1 MNFAGNAGVTSV
13 GCGGRCCAFDK
24 PEVLIPSDLHLG
36 SFLGMDG
43 QADRRIM
50 TVERPLTREWVFGRA
65 ILGHDYQT
73 YYNVCRGIVRDV
85 SDCEDVPIRAYID
98 DQKLRRS
105 RYVGQYSDLG
115 VYSGP
120 VSFHQACLDTMPDKE
135 LRGSIAYSLRYL
147 VEASRVMSRV
157 RGLAVQDC
165 LHAMLKRLTH
175 HADVG
180 KLSHFPAAT
189 VLAGLDRCTPPVQ
202 WNKDDLIITLT
213 DWVGPD
219 KRWAEECRP
228 FVEKVIDHVG
238 AAWVA
243 KSNPNPMSLS
253 EFVSDPFRW
262 ATSGGAPAVS
272 VDGAVVRSKW
282 AWAIKHLEQG
292 HDLYAES
299 ANRRRM
305 AIAALKEEPNKTRL
319 VITTPMRSYLR
330 QCYFMYVM
338 GFPKIKSPI
347 CDDMAAFRPSVT
359 TADFYIS
366 IDASKFD
373 QQIPFWFVRAV
384 FAQVARHPLLADLVR
399 EELEDIKNTRVRL
412 FDTVRRYEGG
422 VLSGWRMTSLI
433 GSLASVCVCEYI
445 RRTFPD
451 LDYLVQ
457 GDDILLYGSSPVD
470 KESIFSLLD
479 QFKLVYD
486 KNSTLVGR
494 EGVFLRRRYGRGP
507 LRSQAG
513 RALRQLFYANPWVT
527 RGQFS
532 GPRELANSWLQYIS
546 RMAVPIDRGW
556 VLRQASA
563 DMARWSRGSGWS
575 ARVWLRLLRTDSG
588 YGGLGTVDTNTATSH
603 AYVLSIGSGY
613 KPDDRNNPTGALTP
627 HMVLLNLVAPATPRD
642 SLQWMKVSSVSTV
655 PVALPRRPPLPEGRA
670 GMVWPEG
677 VNKFT
682 TLLAVLK
689 EGRRGLPA
697 SMQASLPHYMRTLNG
712 VRLVEYILRGVGSVT
727 APMHTCFPQI
737 VVNHTCR
744 DLLSRCNSALWHV
757 RGAIRERRFGYYRHV
772 LNRTLGRFM
781 LCGTW

>member
-1 MNFAGNAGVTSV
+1 MNFESGVREITS
-13 GCGGRCCAFDK
+13 GCGGRCCVLDK
-24 PEVLIPSDLHLG
+24 PEALVPSDLRLG
-36 SFLGMDG
+36 SFLGMDEHS
-43 QADRRIM
+43 DRRIM
-50 TVERPLTREWVFGRA
+50 TVERPLTREWIFGRA

-73 YYNVCRGIVRDV
+73 YFNVCRGIVGEVSSDPDV
-85 SDCEDVPIRAYID
+85 VVRTYID
-98 DQKLRRS
+98 DPKLRRS
-105 RYVGQYSDLG
+105 RYTGQYRDLG
-115 VYSGP
+115 VFSGP
-120 VSFHQACLDTMPDKE
+120 VSFHQGCLDTMPDKD
-135 LRGSIAYSLRYL
+135 LRGSLAYSLRYL

-157 RGLAVQDC
+157 RGLATQDC

-180 KLSHFPAAT
+180 LLSRYPAAT

-202 WNKDDLIITLT
+202 WKKDELVMMLA

-219 KRWAEECRP
+219 KHWGEDCRP
-228 FVEKVIDHVG
+228 FVEEVIDRIGVG
-238 AAWVA
+238 WLA
-243 KSNPNPMSLS
+243 KSNPNPMPLS
-253 EFVSDPFRW
+253 EFVSDPFKW
-262 ATSGGAPAVS
+262 ATSGGAPAVTI
-272 VDGAVVRSKW
+272 DGAVVRSKW

-292 HDLYAES
+292 HDLYEES
-299 ANRRRM
+299 ANRRRV
-305 AIAALKEEPNKTRL
+305 AVAALKEEPNKTRL

-347 CDDMAAFRPSVT
+347 SDDMAAFRPPVT
-359 TADFYIS
+359 TADFYVS

-373 QQIPFWFVRAV
+373 QQIPFWFIRAV
-384 FAQVARHPLLADLVR
+384 FAQVARHPKLADLVR
-399 EELEDIKNTRVRL
+399 EELDDIQHTRVRL
-412 FDTVRRYEGG
+412 FDTVRSYQGG

-445 RRTFPD
+445 RHTFPG

-470 KESIFSLLD
+470 RESIFALLD

-486 KNSTLVGR
+486 KHSTLAGR

-513 RALRQLFYANPWVT
+513 RALRQLFFANPWVT

-546 RMAVPIDRGW
+546 RMAVPISREW

-575 ARVWLRLLRTDSG
+575 ARVWRRLLCTDSG

-603 AYVLSIGSGY
+603 AYVLSVGSGY
-613 KPDDRNNPTGALTP
+613 RPDDGNKSHSALTP
-627 HMVLLNLVAPATPRD
+627 HMALLGLVAPATPKD
-642 SLQWMKVSSVSTV
+642 SLQWMRVSSVSVV
-655 PVALPRRPPLPEGRA
+655 PVAPPRRPPLPEGRP
-670 GMVWPEG
+670 GLVWPDG
-677 VNKFT
+677 VNKFAV
-682 TLLAVLK
+682 LLSVLK

-697 SMQASLPHYMRTLNG
+697 SMQAGLPHYMRTLNG

-744 DLLSRCNSALWHV
+744 DLLLRCNSALWHV